1 MANTFAAMSG
11 GPKALGTLFFGAA
24 IGFVLG
30 ALAGP
35 AIMKK
40 SSEWTASPPERPGST
55 PFSGP
60 IVAEGGGY
68 DGEPVS
74 NA

>member
-1 MANTFAAMSG
+1 MSD
-11 GPKALGTLFFGAA
+11 GPKAFGMLFCGAA

-35 AIMKK
+35 AIKK
-40 SSEWTASPPERPGST
+40 STAQWSTSPPQRPGST

-60 IVAEGGGY
+60 TVAEGGGY

>member
-1 MANTFAAMSG
+1 MSG
-11 GPKALGTLFFGAA
+11 GPKALGMLLCGAA

-35 AIMKK
+35 VLMK
-40 SSEWTASPPERPGST
+40 SNAEWSTSPPQRPGTT

-60 IVAEGGGY
+60 TVAEGGGY